1 MTWATISL
9 RKMELKN
16 RINQLESEAIQISQ
30 ELQTASRESSQEQ
43 QMTNLTSN
51 YQQSLMYADYEK
63 AMDAINSN
71 KKIDA
76 SKKQE
81 AIMKVQQR
89 YNQNANVFSSINE
102 SKASSLKNV
111 TDAKTKAIEARK
123 EQVETQ
129 LKAANA
135 EYESLGQAMD
145 NDIQKSAIKL
155 A

>member
-51 YQQSLMYADYEK
+51 YQQSLMCADYEK